1 MTANLLSEVFSP
13 FRWIRALQ
21 RLKHKITWTTH
32 PLKHGKWCN
41 QIRRELKHNNNNK
54 KWNHS
59 VLWIPH
65 NYLPLL
71 KGTVHPKMSNP
82 VIIYSW
88 CSKPV
93 YGTQNKIEKSLVCA
107 CVYESNCGPMLFL
120 LWLYRE
126 KRKKDDSSLGEL
138 HLQQFSSTF
147 LLLCS
152 IVHIRTKSY
161 VSIYNVC
168 LYKPRLEWTLSM
180 ILYNFLQSM

>member
-1 MTANLLSEVFSP
+1 MTANLVSEVFSP

-93 YGTQNKIEKSLVCA
+93 YGTQNKIEKSLECA
-107 CVYESNCGPMLFL
+107 CVYESHCGPMLFL
-120 LWLYRE
+120 LWLYRQ
-126 KRKKDDSSLGEL
+126 KRKMTILWVNY
-138 HLQQFSSTF
+138 TF
-147 LLLCS
+147 NNFRAHSYFCALLCTS
-152 IVHIRTKSY
+152 EQRVMF
-161 VSIYNVC
+161 
-168 LYKPRLEWTLSM
+168 LYTMSGCTNQGWNEH
-180 ILYNFLQSM
+180 